1 MKQFNIDPSR
11 GPDAAADLPDEE
23 LGKLLQIIMWEL
35 AVRTNR
41 EQFESHMRQIA
52 QSRAAAENDLAV
64 ARVVRDRRQFAAEVQ
79 KDIDS
84 LPVTERPDREP
95 TTGMY
100 L

>member
-1 MKQFNIDPSR
+1 MAQFNIDPAR
-11 GPDAAADLPDEE
+11 GPDAAEDLPDEE
-23 LGKLLQIIMWEL
+23 LGRLLQIIMWEL

-41 EQFESHMRQIA
+41 EQFESHIRQIA
-52 QSRAAAENDLAV
+52 MSRAAAEDDLAM
-64 ARVVRDRRQFAAEVQ
+64 ARCVRERRQFAAAVQ

-84 LPVTERPDREP
+84 LPVAEENDREP